1 MFPIV
6 AETYQ
11 YVVGVDTHARKHVA
25 TVVNNLGVVI
35 ATRTVHVTAKQ
46 MQQFANWVVKITD
59 GNVLFAVEG
68 TSSYGETLTKLLLER
83 QLQVIEVKPPKA
95 KSRGGDGKT
104 DQIDSELAALSV
116 LRQPI
121 DRLCTPRLGDTRRSL
136 RIVLGAR
143 RQLVG
148 QQVASKNALMAL
160 LRGIALDVDARKPL
174 SQATYKTISLWH
186 IQGSSTEVQMIARIE
201 AKRIAGDVTRT
212 QARLEQ
218 NKQTLISLVGSLA
231 PQLLAEPG
239 IGPVTLAQVICSYSH
254 KGRVHSPEAFVALAG
269 TAPIPASSGNTKHY
283 RLNRYGDRQLNHAF
297 DTIVLARMRSDEQ
310 TKRYIAKR
318 TASGLSKRDI
328 KRSLKRYVARSLFKQ
343 LENCDITA

>member
-35 ATRTVHVTAKQ
+35 ATRTVRVTAAH
-46 MQQFANWVVKITD
+46 MQQFVNWVVKITD
-59 GNVLFAVEG
+59 GSILFAVEG

-83 QLQVIEVKPPKA
+83 RLRVIEVKPPKT

-116 LRQPI
+116 LRLPV
-121 DRLCTPRLGDTRRSL
+121 DRLSTPRLGDTRRSL

-143 RQLVG
+143 RQLVV

-174 SQATYKTISLWH
+174 SQAAYKTISLWR
-186 IQGSSTEVQMIARIE
+186 VQSNSVDVLTVARTE
-201 AKRIAGDVTRT
+201 AKRLAGDAMRTR
-212 QARLEQ
+212 AGLEQ
-218 NKQTLISLVGSLA
+218 NKRVLTGLVSSLA
-231 PQLLAEPG
+231 PALLAEPG

-254 KGRVHSPEAFVALAG
+254 KGRIHSPEAFVALAG
-269 TAPIPASSGNTKHY
+269 TAPIPAASGNTAHY
-283 RLNRYGDRQLNHAF
+283 RLSRYGDRQLNHAL
-297 DTIVLARMRSDEQ
+297 DIIVFARMRSDEQ
-310 TKRYIAKR
+310 TKQYIAKR
-318 TASGLSKRDI
+318 TGTGLSKRDI
-328 KRSLKRYVARSLFKQ
+328 KRSLKRYVARSLFRQ
-343 LENCDITA
+343 LEACNIKA